1 MCPSKVCVVGPRP
14 GKNAVSLVSTVGL
27 EAKASRPAHLDT
39 LPALVPVPQLD
50 GHVVGA
56 GEDEVLGGVHGE
68 TSDVVWVRLEGCD
81 ALLGVVVVDAEV
93 EVVAAADEPVLAG
106 DEGDGAHG
114 DLGDLERLYERFRL
128 VVPDD
133 DAARVQAG
141 NDPWVGRVEVDGLD
155 P

>member
-1 MCPSKVCVVGPRP
+1 
-14 GKNAVSLVSTVGL
+14 
-27 EAKASRPAHLDT
+27 
-39 LPALVPVPQLD
+39 
-50 GHVVGA
+50 
-56 GEDEVLGGVHGE
+56 VHGE

-93 EVVAAADEPVLAG
+93 KVVAAAHEPVLAG